1 MRTRALRRH
10 QSRWE
15 LSLSAQV
22 SPFQTLFCIPGSE
35 YEWCPGKMASV
46 PMVTTPVL
54 LIRAFHHPSIPVSEG
69 ESFPLGSRPC
79 SDFQDKLH
87 VWRATSLV
95 SRVVTCRRCR
105 RSVRRSSRRRM
116 RRIWTS
122 HSCSL
127 GREVSHFLLQ
137 YHCGHFTSW
146 RETVGALERPHR
158 NENAGTGARR
168 AAAASVHPLKETS
181 PKSQIGRTFRIVLT
195 TSKSGVDYRES
206 AWGDTIYQK
215 TRGEDLWIQDDGF
228 QVRGVGKVQSGSSPQ
243 WTPPECPAA
252 SICSMMPRRWASL
265 SIWAGERDG
274 ISAATVT

>member
-1 MRTRALRRH
+1 METSSTSLQQHFQKARAWNGRLRAEETPPRSTARMRTRALRRH

-15 LSLSAQV
+15 LSLSARV
-22 SPFQTLFCIPGSE
+22 SPFQTLSCIPGSE

-69 ESFPLGSRPC
+69 ESFPLGIRPC

-127 GREVSHFLLQ
+127 GREVSHFCNNIIAPISL
-137 YHCGHFTSW
+137 
-146 RETVGALERPHR
+146 VGERPLGPSNDPIVTRTRAQGPAERQRQAYTRSRRRVRNHR
-158 NENAGTGARR
+158 
-168 AAAASVHPLKETS
+168 
-181 PKSQIGRTFRIVLT
+181 
-195 TSKSGVDYRES
+195 
-206 AWGDTIYQK
+206 
-215 TRGEDLWIQDDGF
+215 
-228 QVRGVGKVQSGSSPQ
+228 
-243 WTPPECPAA
+243 
-252 SICSMMPRRWASL
+252 
-265 SIWAGERDG
+265 
-274 ISAATVT
+274 